1 MILNGKE
8 YFVDVVTYDSEKNE
22 HIKTVADIDE
32 ARFYIENSLKAGKM
46 NEDEECHVMLSE
58 KNFDTEINDDN
69 AFWEGETVDFSNLD
83 ESMDHAAWLIPVDLT
98 DNSLK
103 YRGYI
108 VDVYRCR
115 TRLQLSYNYM
125 GQGIQFHR
133 DFKDVVEMNRFIRDH
148 KDQMKMNRFDEGY
161 YFTVEIIAPDDVP
174 SSEQCV
180 VSRLDLEPNSIRT
193 ITTSEIVDLIYN
205 AIVAKYCDVDIDD
218 FEVEAWNHFLSI

>member
-32 ARFYIENSLKAGKM
+32 ARFYIENSLKAGIMK
-46 NEDEECHVMLSE
+46 EDEECHVMLSE
-58 KNFDTEINDDN
+58 KNFDTEIDDDN

-83 ESMDHAAWLIPVDLT
+83 ESLDHAAWLIPVDLT

>member
-46 NEDEECHVMLSE
+46 NEEEECYVMLSE

>member
-32 ARFYIENSLKAGKM
+32 ARFYIENSLKAGTM
-46 NEDEECHVMLSE
+46 NENEECRVMLSE
-58 KNFDTEINDDN
+58 KNFDTEISDGAYWD
-69 AFWEGETVDFSNLD
+69 GESVDFSNLD
-83 ESMDHAAWLIPVDLT
+83 ESMDRVAWIIPNELT
-98 DNSLK
+98 YNSIK
-103 YRGYI
+103 YGGYM
-108 VDVYRCR
+108 VDVSRCR
-115 TRLQLSYNYM
+115 TRLQLSYKYM
-125 GQGIQFHR
+125 GQAIQFHR

-174 SSEQCV
+174 DSEQCV
-180 VSRLDLEPNSIRT
+180 VSCLDLEPNSIRT

-218 FEVEAWNHFLSI
+218 FEVEAWNHFLNI